1 VRNRSLKNLITI
13 SLALLCGCAYTR
25 TIAVVPHADGS
36 GTNYY
41 KYLVAGGIIRPGVI
55 VVFTETI
62 GSNAGPAV
70 LTQGIGPPIAPSVTG
85 AAGNVAAAATLSG
98 LWPDQ
103 SDNDSTTVIAN
114 PPHAPMIDPP
124 RPVHPPNAPS
134 RPSFNR
140 PPNNRPPNNRP
151 PNRGH

>member
-1 VRNRSLKNLITI
+1 MLRNLLTI
-13 SLALLCGCAYTR
+13 SLALLCGCQIKG
-25 TIAVVPHADGS
+25 TIAIPRHDGK

-41 KYLVAGGIIRPGVI
+41 NYAGVGGIIRPGIMI
-55 VVFTETI
+55 VFAESGT
-62 GSNAGPAV
+62 NGPPV
-70 LTQGIGPPIAPSVTG
+70 LASASGPPIAPSITG

-134 RPSFNR
+134 RPPF
-140 PPNNRPPNNRP
+140 NRPPNNRP